1 MAMDEAPLVREEARH
16 LIKLGAK
23 AAQERPDLVQ
33 SILQAWPGN
42 EPLQQL
48 RRQMAILLL
57 FIKEGPAGPHT
68 APGGTLG
75 MALQE
80 IAYDAYFEF
89 KNKLPPG
96 TGVLRQL
103 ADAESNR
110 DPGYLQYGKDST
122 VKRSVSLAGAGCG
135 RVASLVGRLTQ
146 SGERSV
152 ACLVVLPA
160 GLCCLLTYRMCN
172 ACSLRNAWPW

>member
-1 MAMDEAPLVREEARH
+1 MAVEEAPLVREEAKR
-16 LIKLGAK
+16 LIKIGAQ
-23 AAQERPDLVQ
+23 AAQERPDIVQ
-33 SILQAWPGN
+33 SILKAWPGI

-57 FIKEGPAGPHT
+57 YVKEGPAGPHT
-68 APGGTLG
+68 ATGGTLG

-103 ADAESNR
+103 ADAENSR
-110 DPGYLQYGKDST
+110 DPGYLQYGKDPT
-122 VKRSVSLAGAGCG
+122 VKRSVSWAGA
-135 RVASLVGRLTQ
+135 
-146 SGERSV
+146 
-152 ACLVVLPA
+152 A
-160 GLCCLLTYRMCN
+160 G
-172 ACSLRNAWPW
+172 WPRWMTA